1 LVADHRARA
10 KILLKI
16 IPAIILRAELRA
28 PKQSL
33 VAAPAAS
40 VAAPVPASATSVT
53 ASVSAATAA
62 ATTALHFGTGFVHV
76 QSAAAHLAAVE
87 GRDGFVSFLRIGHLY
102 ESEAARTS
110 GVPVGHDAHAIHL
123 TMRRE
128 QLSEFVFTRIE
139 VQIAHED
146 VFHASS
152 LGMSYLRASP
162 SAEEQRLFGLA
173 EKPEMANS
181 QMRTKYSRSG
191 I

>member
-1 LVADHRARA
+1 VT
-10 KILLKI
+10 
-16 IPAIILRAELRA
+16 
-28 PKQSL
+28 
-33 VAAPAAS
+33 AA
-40 VAAPVPASATSVT
+40 VPASATSVT
-53 ASVSAATAA
+53 APVSAATAVAA
-62 ATTALHFGTGFVHV
+62 ATAAALHFGTGFVHV
-76 QSAAAHLAAVE
+76 QSASAHLAAVE
-87 GRDGFVSFLRIGHLY
+87 GRDGFVSLFRIGHLY

-110 GVPVGHDAHAIHL
+110 GVPVGHDAHTIHL
-123 TMRRE
+123 AMRRE

-139 VQIAHED
+139 IQIAHED

-162 SAEEQRLFGLA
+162 SAEEQRLLGLA